1 MEGDNNKI
9 RHHKTTGKGSVDRP
23 TELICVESID
33 GHCVEG
39 SETKTWM
46 VVASAEESIVQQ
58 VFPGQ
63 WATFALIHSTGVKP
77 RTLPMLGKYSTTNL
91 PFMLGKWLSIS
102 QNTQK
107 LILVGG
113 C

>member
-9 RHHKTTGKGSVDRP
+9 RHHKITGKGSVDRP

-39 SETKTWM
+39 SKTETWM

-77 RTLPMLGKYSTTNL
+77 RTLPMSRASIL
-91 PFMLGKWLSIS
+91 PLIYHLCWENGSLSHRTHK
-102 QNTQK
+102 N
-107 LILVGG
+107 
-113 C
+113 